1 MPGSVFVR
9 ALRREE
15 RIERLRSDVAVKVG
29 GGIGIVVRFWGCD
42 DVALRRTRLSDHDEG
57 FVVGGE
63 SLQEALNLLMDKS
76 SSSN

>member
-1 MPGSVFVR
+1 MPGSVFVG

-15 RIERLRSDVAVKVG
+15 RIERLCSDDAVKVG
-29 GGIGIVVRFWGCD
+29 GGIGIVGFWGCD
-42 DVALRRTRLSDHDEG
+42 DVALRRTRLTDHDEG

-63 SLQEALNLLMDKS
+63 SLQEVLNLLMDKS